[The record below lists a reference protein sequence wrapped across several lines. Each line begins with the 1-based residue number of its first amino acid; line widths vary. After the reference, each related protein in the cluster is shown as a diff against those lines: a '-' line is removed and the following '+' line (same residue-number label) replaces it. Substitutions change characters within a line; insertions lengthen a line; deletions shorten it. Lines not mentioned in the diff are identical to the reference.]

1 MTEQHWRVPVRG
13 PLPDDALARLSAAGI
28 DRHGG
33 SAVISGGVAQ
43 ETHGLYVRAASG
55 EAAAEKVRAAL
66 EGVPVYVAAD
76 EAKPVGDL

>member
-1 MTEQHWRVPVRG
+1 M
-13 PLPDDALARLSAAGI
+13 
-28 DRHGG
+28 
-33 SAVISGGVAQ
+33 GGVAQ

-76 EAKPVGDL
+76 EAKPIGDLGDL